1 MDAMKIAKAALGVV
15 VVIVLFVVV
24 MNWWGDYRTATA
36 VLKGAKA
43 SSGAT
48 TSTVTSGGSGDS
60 GATQPDKTT
69 NGTSTKVL
77 LVAVDGLNFRAQPNS
92 DSKSIRGLSKGERVT
107 LLATVGDW
115 YKVEDSS
122 GVIGYI
128 TANPTYTDT
137 VD

>member
-24 MNWWGDYRTATA
+24 MNWWGDYRAATA

-115 YKVEDSS
+115 YKVKDSR